1 MPKLFCGGTRFARE
15 RMVSSFDYLSGTSRY
30 AKPQVV
36 VQQGSSRQT
45 VSEIAIMTGG
55 TFERSFWTR
64 VLAEKGL
71 ESPGREEAV
80 ERTME
85 KVAEKKRI
93 EEAKRVF
100 KAKKGR
106 KKK

>member
-1 MPKLFCGGTRFARE
+1 
-15 RMVSSFDYLSGTSRY
+15 MVSSFDYLSGTSRY

-36 VQQGSSRQT
+36 VQQGSRRQT

-71 ESPGREEAV
+71 ESPGREQAV
-80 ERTME
+80 KRTVE

>member
-1 MPKLFCGGTRFARE
+1 
-15 RMVSSFDYLSGTSRY
+15 MVSSFDYLSGTSRY
-30 AKPQVV
+30 AKQEVV
-36 VQQGSSRQT
+36 VQQSTSRQT
-45 VSEIAIMTGG
+45 VSETAIMTGG

-80 ERTME
+80 RRTMG
-85 KVAEKKRI
+85 KVAEKKRVQ
-93 EEAKRVF
+93 EAKLAL
-100 KAKKGR
+100 KGKKGR

>member
-1 MPKLFCGGTRFARE
+1 
-15 RMVSSFDYLSGTSRY
+15 MVSSLDYLSGTSRY

-36 VQQGSSRQT
+36 VQQSPRRQT

-64 VLAEKGL
+64 ILAEKGL
-71 ESPGREEAV
+71 ESPGRDEAV

-93 EEAKRVF
+93 QEAKMALRV
-100 KAKKGR
+100 KKGGR
-106 KKK
+106 KSDTCRQYSVCSTL

>member
-1 MPKLFCGGTRFARE
+1 
-15 RMVSSFDYLSGTSRY
+15 MVSSFDYLSGTSRY

-64 VLAEKGL
+64 VLAERGL

-85 KVAEKKRI
+85 KVSEKKRI

>member
-1 MPKLFCGGTRFARE
+1 
-15 RMVSSFDYLSGTSRY
+15 MVSSFDYLSRASRY

-36 VQQGSSRQT
+36 VQQGPRRQT

-71 ESPGREEAV
+71 ESPGRRRGG
-80 ERTME
+80 RTNDG

>member
-1 MPKLFCGGTRFARE
+1 
-15 RMVSSFDYLSGTSRY
+15 MVSSFDYLSRTSRY

-36 VQQGSSRQT
+36 VQQSPRRQT

-71 ESPGREEAV
+71 ESPGRDEAV

-85 KVAEKKRI
+85 KVAEKKGLKKQNVSSRL
-93 EEAKRVF
+93 
-100 KAKKGR
+100 KKGGR
-106 KKK
+106 K

>member
-1 MPKLFCGGTRFARE
+1 
-15 RMVSSFDYLSGTSRY
+15 MVSSFDYLSRTSRY
-30 AKPQVV
+30 AKPQMV
-36 VQQGSSRQT
+36 VQQSPCRQT

-71 ESPGREEAV
+71 ESPGRDEAV

>member
-1 MPKLFCGGTRFARE
+1 
-15 RMVSSFDYLSGTSRY
+15 MVSSFDYLSRASRY

-36 VQQGSSRQT
+36 VQQSPRRQT

-64 VLAEKGL
+64 VLAENGL
-71 ESPGREEAV
+71 ESPGREEAA

-85 KVAEKKRI
+85 KIAEKKRI
-93 EEAKRVF
+93 QEAKLAL
-100 KAKKGR
+100 KGKKGR
-106 KKK
+106 KRK

>member
-1 MPKLFCGGTRFARE
+1 
-15 RMVSSFDYLSGTSRY
+15 MVSSFDYLPRTSRY
-30 AKPQVV
+30 AKSQVV
-36 VQQGSSRQT
+36 VQQGSCRQT

-71 ESPGREEAV
+71 ESPGRDEAV

-93 EEAKRVF
+93 EEAKRIF

-106 KKK
+106 KRK

>member
-1 MPKLFCGGTRFARE
+1 
-15 RMVSSFDYLSGTSRY
+15 MVSSFDYLSRASRY

-36 VQQGSSRQT
+36 VQQNPRRQT

-64 VLAEKGL
+64 ILAEKYL

-85 KVAEKKRI
+85 KIAEKKRI
-93 EEAKRVF
+93 EEAKMAL
-100 KAKKGR
+100 KGKKGR

>member
-15 RMVSSFDYLSGTSRY
+15 RMVSSFDYLSRASRY

-36 VQQGSSRQT
+36 VQQGSRRQT

-93 EEAKRVF
+93 EEAKRAF